1 MASMNVSLP
10 EPMRDYVQ
18 ERINSG
24 QYASVNDYVRDLIR
38 REQSETENEQRW
50 WQELDASIERGLEDV
65 KAGRLHNLDEVCAE
79 LDAEIAVMAAERPA
93 Q

>member
-10 EPMRDYVQ
+10 DPMRDYVQ

-24 QYASVNDYVRDLIR
+24 QYASVSDYVRDLIR
-38 REQSETENEQRW
+38 REQSETEDEKRW
-50 WQELDASIERGLEDV
+50 LQELDASIERGLEDV
-65 KAGRLHNLDEVCAE
+65 KASRLHDLGEVCAE
-79 LDAEIAVMAAERPA
+79 LDAEIAGMAAERPS